1 VSLCLLQLKAFVQAK
16 EAAGY
21 SQEELEETFAFLLF
35 DNEEEVTSNVYSA

>member
-1 VSLCLLQLKAFVQAK
+1 MSLCLLQLKAFVQAK